1 MTNLTVIKHLI
12 GSNANLSDERLA
24 IAAELAGI
32 DPSSDYDPA
41 NNCAVYGMAISEI
54 QTDKGIKS
62 ESEGGYSITYTDSS
76 ILGSLIALAQQSGCQ
91 NLIDKFDTQ
100 PKVRDRS
107 NIW

>member
-32 DPSSDYDPA
+32 DPSAEYDSA
-41 NNCAVYGMAISEI
+41 NKCAVYGLAISEI

-62 ESEGGYSITYTDSS
+62 ESEGDYSITYADSS

-91 NLIDKFDTQ
+91 NLIDMFDNQ
-100 PKVRDRS
+100 PRVRDRS
-107 NIW
+107 NLW